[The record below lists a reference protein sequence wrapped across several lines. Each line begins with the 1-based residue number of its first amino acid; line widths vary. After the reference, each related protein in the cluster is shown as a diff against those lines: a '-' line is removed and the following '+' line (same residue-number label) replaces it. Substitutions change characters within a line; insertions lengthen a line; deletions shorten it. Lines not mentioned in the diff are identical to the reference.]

1 MKIITTTHVNAI
13 ETFGGIEYPF
23 WIRTEQ
29 LAGITEKYDYN
40 IGMVNNGDSRGT
52 ITFTVPYNAP
62 NKLYYVSQNKSSMG
76 GKIEIVNSSTTAF
89 DLIKNTLT
97 YPATI
102 QSGSIA
108 KTNIDIVTT
117 PLDDSILN
125 ENTFYTVSRRDVDE
139 SFHLSF
145 NDYQSLYNSLWGNR
159 DGYRAKELFE
169 TDNDKWSLINCCG
182 DYQIGH
188 KNVWNQMKG
197 FEESVLFGCGIDTNV
212 MKKASFYSDI
222 KVLDHYVFHLNHG
235 KGGNRD
241 EDESVPPM
249 SNQKEIIRDFTQT
262 TNSENWGMYNEDLP
276 IEII

>member
-1 MKIITTTHVNAI
+1 MKKTVILTSRNDNYGGNLHKRTTMVLTSLI
-13 ETFGGIEYPF
+13 EHHDEVIFVDWKTKNGEGVISNIKHNLPQTGKLKYIQVPKEF
-23 WIRTEQ
+23 
-29 LAGITEKYDYN
+29 LKEKYPHIADYTIIESIGRN
-40 IGMVNNGDSRGT
+40 IGLRRASHDYIIS
-52 ITFTVPYNAP
+52 
-62 NKLYYVSQNKSSMG
+62 
-76 GKIEIVNSSTTAF
+76 
-89 DLIKNTLT
+89 
-97 YPATI
+97 
-102 QSGSIA
+102 
-108 KTNIDIVTT
+108 TNIDIVTT

-145 NDYQSLYNSLWGNR
+145 SDYKSLYNSLWENR
-159 DGYRAKELFE
+159 DGYRAKERFE

-212 MKKASFYSDI
+212 MKKASFYSNI

-235 KGGNRD
+235 KGGDRD

-249 SNQKEIIRDFTQT
+249 SDQKEIIRDFTQT

>member
-1 MKIITTTHVNAI
+1 MKKTVILTSRNDNYGGNLHKRTTMALTSLI
-13 ETFGGIEYPF
+13 EHHDEVIFVDWKTNNGEGVISNIKHNLPHTGKLKYIQVPKE
-23 WIRTEQ
+23 
-29 LAGITEKYDYN
+29 LLKEKYPHIADYTIIESIGRN
-40 IGMVNNGDSRGT
+40 IGIRRASNDYIIS
-52 ITFTVPYNAP
+52 
-62 NKLYYVSQNKSSMG
+62 
-76 GKIEIVNSSTTAF
+76 
-89 DLIKNTLT
+89 
-97 YPATI
+97 
-102 QSGSIA
+102 
-108 KTNIDIVTT
+108 TNIDIVTT

-125 ENTFYTVSRRDVDE
+125 ENTFYTVPRRDVDE

-145 NDYQSLYNSLWGNR
+145 NDYQSLYNSLWENR
-159 DGYRAKELFE
+159 DGYRAKERFE
-169 TDNDKWSLINCCG
+169 TDDDKWSLINCCG

-249 SNQKEIIRDFTQT
+249 SDQKEIIRDFTQT